1 LTGFFVLWE
10 VIVIL
15 LFTDFGS
22 GDMYVGQLKAV
33 LSRSAPDVQLIDLL
47 HEAPNYDAFL
57 SAHLLAALSTDI
69 PASSVTLAVVDAGV
83 GGARR
88 PIVMEVGGC
97 WYVGPDNGLLS
108 VIAARAKHFRA
119 WEIIWR
125 PQNLSH
131 SFHGRDLFAPIAAM
145 LATNQWWPNALV
157 EIDHLQ
163 VIFDEADLSRVIYI
177 DHYGNALTGLRA
189 ANVPHAAEF
198 ISGNY
203 RLEYARVFSEA
214 PAGAPFWYQNS
225 IGLVEIAL
233 NCGNAAMRL
242 GLSLGS
248 QVQLAGELATD

>member
-22 GDMYVGQLKAV
+22 SDMYVGQVKAV

-57 SAHLLAALSTDI
+57 SAHLLSALSAAI

-108 VIAARAKHFRA
+108 VIAARTKCYRA
-119 WEIIWR
+119 WEIVWR
-125 PQNLSH
+125 PQSLSN

-145 LATNQWWPNALV
+145 LAKNEWWSNALV
-157 EIDHLQ
+157 EIDHLE
-163 VIFDEADLSRVIYI
+163 VMFDDADFPRVIYI

-189 ANVPHAAEF
+189 ANVPHSAKL
-198 ISGNY
+198 ICGIY
-203 RLEYARVFSEA
+203 RLGHARVFSEV
-214 PAGAPFWYQNS
+214 PAGVPFWYENS
-225 IGLVEIAL
+225 IGLVEITL
-233 NCGNAAMRL
+233 NCGNAAMQM

-248 QVQLAGELATD
+248 QVRLAAD